1 MVMKT
6 FLGIF
11 GVEESEDLSP
21 FCCEIKDTEYLIILV
36 KNYMPGSGEV
46 DMTNQEVNNNETEE
60 NNSDLNAETLKSF
73 VSLLQQ
79 NDLGEEFSKIKGD
92 EAITGSDE
100 DEGSK
105 TETGTEEKENFHNC
119 SETASVYTSFKNI
132 ILNSDL
138 FELAALSLE
147 GIGKLEMKKIDVGS
161 TSKDRKVKSLEQRW
175 FTKDKQID

>member
-1 MVMKT
+1 MK
-6 FLGIF
+6 L
-11 GVEESEDLSP
+11 
-21 FCCEIKDTEYLIILV
+21 K
-36 KNYMPGSGEV
+36 K
-46 DMTNQEVNNNETEE
+46 

-105 TETGTEEKENFHNC
+105 TEAGTEGKENFHNC
-119 SETASVYTSFKNI
+119 SETASVCTSFKNI

-175 FTKDKQID
+175 FTKDKKLIEISAKGDQKN